1 MKFLRFIFFSLIFLG
16 SYSLIGQKA
25 YSRIEAEITIKEID
39 SSSRITTG
47 KMYYDKNLGAIYYS
61 IKYPSREVIVYT
73 DTMIYKLSE
82 GKVLQNYKST
92 NGLKFNIFNL
102 VLNSQMEYYGLNSS
116 SYELIKTKKDK
127 DQIITTWEPKFKNK
141 KYRSGKIIMSQKN
154 KLIFGLVSFHP
165 DGSIISK
172 QFFEDY
178 INIDGL
184 MIPSKITQIAL
195 FKEKPEYK
203 ITTYKNIKVNNF
215 EDSKYYSSEFYFS
228 N

>member
-1 MKFLRFIFFSLIFLG
+1 MKFLRFIFFSLIFFG

-47 KMYYDKNLGAIYYS
+47 KMYFDKNLGAIYYS

-82 GKVLQNYKST
+82 GKVLQNHKST

-178 INIDGL
+178 INIEGL

-215 EDSKYYSSEFYFS
+215 DDQQYYSSEFYFS
-228 N
+228 D

>member
-61 IKYPSREVIVYT
+61 IKYPSREVVVYT

-82 GKVLQNYKST
+82 GKVLQNHKST

-127 DQIITTWEPKFKNK
+127 DQIITIWEPKFKNK

-178 INIDGL
+178 INIAGL

-215 EDSKYYSSEFYFS
+215 DDQKYYSSEFYFS
-228 N
+228 D

>member
-1 MKFLRFIFFSLIFLG
+1 
-16 SYSLIGQKA
+16 
-25 YSRIEAEITIKEID
+25 
-39 SSSRITTG
+39 
-47 KMYYDKNLGAIYYS
+47 
-61 IKYPSREVIVYT
+61 
-73 DTMIYKLSE
+73 
-82 GKVLQNYKST
+82 
-92 NGLKFNIFNL
+92 
-102 VLNSQMEYYGLNSS
+102 
-116 SYELIKTKKDK
+116 
-127 DQIITTWEPKFKNK
+127 
-141 KYRSGKIIMSQKN
+141 MSQKN

-178 INIDGL
+178 INVDGL